1 MKISEKFAKL
11 IEVKSLVTLSM
22 TGAMIYLLISGVEIS
37 KELLML
43 FSTSYGAVMSY
54 FFNRKESGDA
64 K

>member
-43 FSTSYGAVMSY
+43 FSTSYGAIMSY